1 MICFRLLDSDDP
13 AEPLAQAVAKVH
25 EGENPPS
32 VYSVNPTSFR
42 QVPNAPFAYWVSE
55 NIRKLFSKLPP
66 FEGDGRTARQG
77 LATANDFRFV
87 RLSWETSNNEASE
100 TWSPFAKGG
109 SFSPYYADVYL
120 MVNWNSNGD
129 ECKQYIIQRY
139 PYLNGNAAF
148 VAKNPDFYFRPGLTW
163 PRRTTSGMSMRIMP
177 QNCVFA
183 DKGPAAFFE
192 MGNSDSSAFLSLIQ
206 SQAFQA
212 LVALQLAASD
222 AAARSYEVGVIQRT
236 VVPSLDEQSR
246 KVFGDYSRSAWS
258 TKRSTDTAD
267 QTSHAFYAPALTPK
281 RTKPLSTHSS

>member
-13 AEPLAQAVAKVH
+13 AEPLAQAVAKVC
-25 EGENPPS
+25 EGENPS
-32 VYSVNPTSFR
+32 DVYSVNPTSFR

-55 NIRKLFSKLPP
+55 RIRRTFNELPP

-109 SFSPYYADVYL
+109 SYSPYYADVFL
-120 MVNWNSNGD
+120 MVNWRSNGD
-129 ECKQYIIQRY
+129 ECKQYIIERY
-139 PYLNGNAAF
+139 PYLNGNAGF
-148 VAKNPDFYFRPGLTW
+148 VAKNTDFYFRPGLTW
-163 PRRTTSGMSMRIMP
+163 PLRTTSGMSMRSMP
-177 QNCVFA
+177 KGCVFGH
-183 DKGPAAFFE
+183 KGPAAFFE
-192 MGNSDSSAFLSLIQ
+192 MGNSDASAFLSLIQ

-212 LVALQLAASD
+212 LVAIQLAAGD

-236 VVPSLDEQSR
+236 VVPPLGEQST
-246 KVFGDYSRSAWS
+246 KVLGDSARSAWS
-258 TKRSTDTAD
+258 LKRSTDTAN

-281 RTKPLSTHSS
+281 RTLSLSTHST